1 MSFVDVSSVVIS
13 EDGKKLLKEI
23 TFEGEEKYEKCA
35 ITMESFE
42 KGEKIIILPC
52 EHYFKKEEIMKWLED
67 HSAACPI
74 CRKKLPNYE
83 KIEKVPSNRSILI
96 NNLINRIIDMEE
108 ENDLQAALYESFNT

>member
-1 MSFVDVSSVVIS
+1 MKEVLKILKFYKLSIP
-13 EDGKKLLKEI
+13 KKLVD
-23 TFEGEEKYEKCA
+23 GR
-35 ITMESFE
+35 E

-96 NNLINRIIDMEE
+96 NVAIRILIPIGFFLII
-108 ENDLQAALYESFNT
+108 L